1 MLRDIDDADDVS
13 DVDEEER
20 AEDAADMEM
29 VAAVIDDDE
38 LDDVD
43 DLTLTREDVNLGRFS
58 VHKVRHTLLSNS
70 LSANAIIRLQCCQ
83 RESSTTPPFVKSWQC
98 FVVTI
103 RMMTTTQHP
112 SLN

>member
-1 MLRDIDDADDVS
+1 MFCDIDDADDAS

-29 VAAVIDDDE
+29 VAAIIDDD
-38 LDDVD
+38 DDVD
-43 DLTLTREDVNLGRFS
+43 DLMLTREDVNLGRFS

-83 RESSTTPPFVKSWQC
+83 RESSITPPFMKSWEC